1 MRTEFMQALNPVRIH
16 TSTPDNTIT
25 HPVFALRIASDNQ
38 IDYMTINGMLYRS
51 CDILFA
57 EQFINGEWTRLA
69 YREKYKTNPH

>member
-16 TSTPDNTIT
+16 TASPDNTMT

-51 CDILFA
+51 NEILFA

-69 YREKYKTNPH
+69 YREKYKTTHE